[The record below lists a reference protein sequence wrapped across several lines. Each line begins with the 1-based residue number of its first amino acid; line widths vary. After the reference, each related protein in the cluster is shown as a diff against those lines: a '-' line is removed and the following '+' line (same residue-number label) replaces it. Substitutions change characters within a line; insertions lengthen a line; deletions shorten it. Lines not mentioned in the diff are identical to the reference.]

1 MDYDRRAAFV
11 KWQKILITSLLDF
24 QVGAQ
29 FRQMRLANRS
39 PNFSQYFSDV
49 FALKSTLTLHT
60 RANPILRYLTWAK
73 GRGYQGILF
82 RESEVYEF
90 LSDSAQP
97 FAPTFSKSF
106 VGSVAFMHYILDCR
120 SAKPC
125 IDSRRI
131 TGCAS
136 RQYLLKRKLK
146 QKKPLSVKQ
155 VIGLEK
161 ISIGDAE
168 ASIEERVASGFF
180 LYMIYA
186 RARHSD
192 AQSSG
197 LIQLEVDDGDD
208 GMEGFVEASVT
219 RSQKLHTAWNA
230 RLGTYPC
237 QLQFVV

>member
-1 MDYDRRAAFV
+1 M
-11 KWQKILITSLLDF
+11 
-24 QVGAQ
+24 
-29 FRQMRLANRS
+29 
-39 PNFSQYFSDV
+39 
-49 FALKSTLTLHT
+49 
-60 RANPILRYLTWAK
+60 TWAK
-73 GRGYQGILF
+73 GRGYQGIPF

-90 LSDSAQP
+90 LTDSAQP
-97 FAPTFSKSF
+97 FAPTFPKSF
-106 VGSVAFMHYILDCR
+106 VGSVAFMHDILDCR

-161 ISIGDAE
+161 ICIGDVE

-197 LIQLEVDDGDD
+197 LIQLEVGDGDD

-219 RSQKLHTAWNA
+219 RSKTSYSLERKTRYLPMSAPIRGLIQTDSWTVK
-230 RLGTYPC
+230 
-237 QLQFVV
+237 